1 MRKTTFAGIAMSAT
15 LAGSLFALQLQPP
28 TAIAKQILTQ
38 SLPDLQ
44 GKEVSMVTVEY
55 PPGAVSAPHRHDSD
69 TFVYVLEGSII
80 MQVAGGKLMTLHP
93 GDTFYESP
101 TDVHSVGRNASNTER
116 AKFLVFFVKNQGAAA
131 SRPPI

>member
-1 MRKTTFAGIAMSAT
+1 MS
-15 LAGSLFALQLQPP
+15 SLYAVQLQPP
-28 TAIAKQILTQ
+28 TSIVKPLLTQ
-38 SLPDLQ
+38 ALPDLQ
-44 GKEVSMVTVEY
+44 GKEVSMLTVEY
-55 PPGAVSAPHRHDSD
+55 PPGFVGTPHRHDSD

-80 MQVAGGKLMTLHP
+80 MQVTGGKLMTLHP

-101 TDVHSVGRNASNTER
+101 TDVHSVGRNASTAER